1 MGKPTQHDG
10 KAAPDAA
17 TATPAVADEDAE
29 AFEDLMADSTKI
41 EDAEFEDVWKSTI

>member
-17 TATPAVADEDAE
+17 TATPAVADEAE
-29 AFEDLMADSTKI
+29 EEFADLMADSTL
-41 EDAEFEDVWKSTI
+41 DDSSEFASLAPEL